1 METIKSWFSLKNSEG
16 VEQSQTANNK
26 IGEKE
31 LDLGLDD
38 LVSSLGSLLPSCKAL
53 GEFLHLFALPFSSLQ
68 EEASAGCS
76 YLITELSESQMG
88 YFTVF
93 FLKVN
98 LKRNYTNEL
107 IYKSGT
113 DSYT

>member
-1 METIKSWFSLKNSEG
+1 METIKSWFPLNNSEG

-68 EEASAGCS
+68 EEANAGCS
-76 YLITELSESQMG
+76 YPITELSESQMG

-93 FLKVN
+93 L
-98 LKRNYTNEL
+98 R
-107 IYKSGT
+107 KSI
-113 DSYT
+113 